1 MLYILKL
8 KFFLLIDDKS
18 LYFRNYKIKDSWIDI
33 SKKKNINLLK
43 SENTY
48 KEWENRTTATT
59 KIKNKKT
66 KNTNQSYGWLM
77 M

>member
-1 MLYILKL
+1 MTKVSTLEIIKL
-8 KFFLLIDDKS
+8 KILESIFQ
-18 LYFRNYKIKDSWIDI
+18 
-33 SKKKNINLLK
+33 KKKINLLK